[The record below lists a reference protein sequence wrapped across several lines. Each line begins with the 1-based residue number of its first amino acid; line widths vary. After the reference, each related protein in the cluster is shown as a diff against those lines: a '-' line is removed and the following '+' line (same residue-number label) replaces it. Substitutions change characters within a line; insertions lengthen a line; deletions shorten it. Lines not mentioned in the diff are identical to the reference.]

1 MEYTVVIASIIVFLT
16 ITFLLVGMLLGVK
29 AKLLP
34 SGPVSLKIN
43 GDNQVE
49 VTSGSTL
56 LSTLGN
62 NKIFLPSAC
71 GGGGTC
77 IQCKCQVLEGG
88 GEILPTET
96 PHFSRKEVA
105 EGWRL
110 GCQVKVK
117 QDMVIQVPEEVFG
130 IKKYQATVVRNWN
143 VASFIKEAG
152 IEVNRPD
159 DNQQSDPE
167 DSVSI
172 VVEVAAD
179 NQIWMENRRVDVRAV
194 RANIQR
200 LLAEDPEAP
209 VTVKVEKGAEAGVVV
224 DVADAARESGV
235 GVVNWA
241 SSK

>member
-1 MEYTVVIASIIVFLT
+1 MRRIAKQQEDDGAEIDLTPMLDVVFIMLIFFIV
-16 ITFLLVGMLLGVK
+16 
-29 AKLLP
+29 
-34 SGPVSLKIN
+34 
-43 GDNQVE
+43 
-49 VTSGSTL
+49 
-56 LSTLGN
+56 
-62 NKIFLPSAC
+62 
-71 GGGGTC
+71 
-77 IQCKCQVLEGG
+77 
-88 GEILPTET
+88 
-96 PHFSRKEVA
+96 
-105 EGWRL
+105 
-110 GCQVKVK
+110 
-117 QDMVIQVPEEVFG
+117 
-130 IKKYQATVVRNWN
+130 

-224 DVADAARESGV
+224 DVADSARESGV